1 VYQVNALFAN
11 IKKYKLAYLYIT
23 PAFIVMGLVVI
34 YPFFYNLTI
43 SFSNMNL
50 LNFRD
55 WVIVGF
61 GQYINVF
68 SDPIFYSTLLKTVLW
83 TAVNLFFH
91 VFVGVALA
99 LMLNRPLFL
108 KPLFRVLLIL
118 PWAVPQ
124 VITAL
129 TWRGMF
135 NNEFG
140 AVNLILRSM
149 GLGVVDWLSTPIGAF
164 AACLITNIWL
174 GFPFMMVIA
183 LGGLQSIPYE
193 LYEAADIDG
202 ASKWQRFKHIT
213 LPLLKPVMVPAITL
227 GVIWTFNNFNVIWL
241 VSNGGEPSDS
251 THILVSY
258 VYKAVFTS
266 YRYGYSAALSMVI
279 FGILL
284 LFGIRFINRSK
295 GADAVY

>member
-1 VYQVNALFAN
+1 VNAFFAS

-258 VYKAVFTS
+258 VYKAVFTN

>member
-1 VYQVNALFAN
+1 
-11 IKKYKLAYLYIT
+11 
-23 PAFIVMGLVVI
+23 
-34 YPFFYNLTI
+34 
-43 SFSNMNL
+43 MNL

-135 NNEFG
+135 NNKFG

-241 VSNGGEPSDS
+241 VSNGGGTVRFNPYIGLLRLQGGVYELSLWLFCGFIDG
-251 THILVSY
+251 HIWY
-258 VYKAVFTS
+258 PFTLW
-266 YRYGYSAALSMVI
+266 YPLY
-279 FGILL
+279 
-284 LFGIRFINRSK
+284 
-295 GADAVY
+295 

>member
-1 VYQVNALFAN
+1 MNWENV
-11 IKKYKLAYLYIT
+11 KKYKLAYLYIA

-34 YPFFYNLTI
+34 YPFVYNLTI
-43 SFSNMNL
+43 SFSDMNL
-50 LNFRD
+50 LNFQH
-55 WVIVGF
+55 WSIVGF
-61 GQYINVF
+61 QQYIAVF
-68 SDPIFYSTLLKTVLW
+68 TDPIFYSTLLKTVLW
-83 TAVNLFFH
+83 TAFNLFFH
-91 VFVGVALA
+91 VTIGVSLA
-99 LMLNRPLFL
+99 ILLNRPL
-108 KPLFRVLLIL
+108 KYKALFRTILVL
-118 PWAVPQ
+118 PWAIPQ
-124 VITAL
+124 VIVAL

-140 AVNLILRSM
+140 AINLILKSL
-149 GLGVVDWLSTPIGAF
+149 GLGMVDWLSTPVGAF

-183 LGGLQSIPYE
+183 LGGLQSIPQE

-202 ASKWQRFKHIT
+202 AGRLQKLKHIT
-213 LPLLKPVMVPAITL
+213 LPLLRPVMIPAITL

-258 VYKAVFTS
+258 VYKAIFTS

-279 FGILL
+279 FGILFI
-284 LFGIRFINRSK
+284 FGVQFIKRSK
-295 GADAVY
+295 GTEAVY

>member
-1 VYQVNALFAN
+1 VYQVNAFFAS